1 MASRFKAYLKDLR
14 LDDTDTVGVLE
25 SLHGLRAGG
34 ALWMALKGDDL
45 REIMAQG
52 FWKSP
57 KTAIHYIGMLR
68 TVIGD
73 EFVATLV
80 TKQELLAQFKKEEK
94 NGRRRRFLA
103 C

>member
-1 MASRFKAYLKDLR
+1 M
-14 LDDTDTVGVLE
+14 DDSVSVGVLE

-34 ALWMALKGDDL
+34 ALWMALKGNDL
-45 REIMAQG
+45 RDIMAQG

-57 KTAIHYIGMLR
+57 ATAIHYIGMLQ

-73 EFVATLV
+73 EFKATMMS
-80 TKQELLAQFKKEEK
+80 KHELLAQFKSEYAAAPVE
-94 NGRRRRFLA
+94 GFLA